1 MSARG
6 HPAALSKKGQAMW
19 PEAGE
24 RRLQT
29 LPEQIAER
37 IYAAIVAG
45 EFVPGERIR
54 EEALTEVFQVS
65 RGPICEALH
74 ILDTAVT
81 SATSTIRAFC
91 SSPAG
96 TRT

>member
-45 EFVPGERIR
+45 EFAPSVK
-54 EEALTEVFQVS
+54 Q
-65 RGPICEALH
+65 
-74 ILDTAVT
+74 
-81 SATSTIRAFC
+81 SAQQWSAF
-91 SSPAG
+91 A
-96 TRT
+96 TRR